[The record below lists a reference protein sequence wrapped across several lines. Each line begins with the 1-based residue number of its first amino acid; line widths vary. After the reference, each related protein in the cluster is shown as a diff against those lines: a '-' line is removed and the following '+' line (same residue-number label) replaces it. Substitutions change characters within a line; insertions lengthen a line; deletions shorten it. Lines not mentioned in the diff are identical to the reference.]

1 MAISMRRNLPE
12 RRATSTTDRAFDR
25 LLPEALRRLS
35 YMHWTPIEVAIRAT
49 TLLCPSS
56 GMRILDVGSGVGKL
70 CMVGAMSSEGLWYG
84 VEQHET
90 LVHTACELA
99 GALGVADRTRF
110 LHGDALAVDWREFD
124 AIYLYNPFEVPLFD
138 VDHGQHLL
146 DFRLKVAGVQDRLA
160 ALPERAR
167 VVTLQGFGGVM
178 PRSYELLYHE
188 RIAAAGLDLA
198 LWVQGAAAR
207 TITEPS

>member
-1 MAISMRRNLPE
+1 MRRNLPE

-110 LHGDALAVDWREFD
+110 LHGDD
-124 AIYLYNPFEVPLFD
+124 LYNPFEVPLFD